1 MRFANRHTQILLTYY
16 TLIRIEIF
24 KCIHTSNTNKQ
35 NQKQAQMSSQPT
47 QRIFFS
53 FFFCFL
59 FFPFVF
65 MNGTKMMSDN
75 QAVQN
80 KPVEQ
85 PNALF

>member
-1 MRFANRHTQILLTYY
+1 MHPYL
-16 TLIRIEIF
+16 
-24 KCIHTSNTNKQ
+24 KH
-35 NQKQAQMSSQPT
+35 KQAKPKAST
-47 QRIFFS
+47 NVLTTNTTDLFL